1 MRNLSSIR
9 WAAAAALMGAL
20 LAGCAKPA
28 PAPEPAADPAP
39 ATETPAPTPAPSDTP
54 PPSDSPTGPA
64 QPTPDAPPPT
74 DPNPAPKPTSAATE
88 PSLESM
94 RAAAPSH
101 SKIGVP
107 VDLRYSF
114 DSEVLPGQPVQ
125 LHLAAIPR
133 VAGANLRISVQQ
145 DPGLEL
151 SEGTLNVQKASAA
164 GVYRKQLALTRQAS
178 GPAVVRVLIT
188 MGVEGG
194 SGHGYYDIPLVPG
207 AVAQKR
213 DPGKSR

>member
-1 MRNLSSIR
+1 MRNISTIR
-9 WAAAAALMGAL
+9 CAAVIALVGAVL
-20 LAGCAKPA
+20 TGCSKPA
-28 PAPEPAADPAP
+28 PEATLSVAEPA
-39 ATETPAPTPAPSDTP
+39 
-54 PPSDSPTGPA
+54 
-64 QPTPDAPPPT
+64 
-74 DPNPAPKPTSAATE
+74 
-88 PSLESM
+88 LESM

-145 DPGLEL
+145 ASGLEL
-151 SEGTLNVQKASAA
+151 SEATLNVQKATAA

-178 GPAVVRVLIT
+178 GPAVVRVLVT

-194 SGHGYYDIPLVPG
+194 SGHGFYDIPLVPG
-207 AVAQKR
+207 AVPQKR
-213 DPGKSR
+213 DPGKTR